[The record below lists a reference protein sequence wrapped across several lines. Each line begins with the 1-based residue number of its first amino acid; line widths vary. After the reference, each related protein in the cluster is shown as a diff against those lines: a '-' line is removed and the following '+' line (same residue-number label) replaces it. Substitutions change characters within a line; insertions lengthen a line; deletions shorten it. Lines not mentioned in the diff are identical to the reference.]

1 MIGHSEQQAN
11 DTASAFE
18 ASIRRHVRYSLG
30 KRWEKLSS
38 RDLFMAIA
46 LTVRDWMVDS
56 LLATEERYQKAD
68 AKRLYYLSMEYLIG
82 RSLSNNLSN
91 LGLFEQCRESLM
103 ELGADLEEVR
113 ESESDAALGNGG
125 LGRLAACFLDSLA
138 TLDMP
143 GYGYGINYEYG
154 LFKQE
159 IDAGYQKEKPDN
171 WLAHGTPWQIERPDE
186 ACLIPVYGRVEQTS
200 GRVGRTASRWTDAP
214 ILIGIPYDMPIV
226 GYEGRTTNLL
236 RLYSARSSHEFDMQI
251 FNQGDYLKA
260 VELKI
265 ATEIISKVLYPSDSV
280 KAGRELRLVQ
290 EYFLVSCA
298 LRDIIR
304 RYLTKHS
311 SFDDFPAKVAIQLN
325 DTHPALAVAELM
337 RILLDEQE
345 LPWQMAWEITQAT
358 MGYTNHTLLPEA
370 MEKWPVSL
378 LEYVL
383 PRHMQIIYDINHQF
397 LQHVSTV
404 WPGDLTRL
412 QRMSLIEEGDQ
423 KQVRMAH
430 LAIVGSHSVN
440 GVAALHTKLVET
452 VLVPDFYQLWPER
465 FNNKTNGVTQRRWL
479 LQANPL
485 LADLIHNTIGNGWIM
500 DLDKLSGLE
509 LYASDRGFQREFM
522 RIKRANKER
531 LAAVI
536 KETTQVSV
544 DPDSLFDIQIKRIH
558 EYKRQLLNVMHI
570 IHEYFALVE
579 DGQEPTVPRTYVFAG
594 KAAPGYW
601 AAKQI
606 IKLINNVGHVVN
618 HDPKVKGLMKV
629 VFIPDYR
636 VSIAEKIIPAAD
648 LSEQISTAGKEA
660 SGTGN
665 MKFAMNG
672 ALTIGTLDGANIE
685 IMEEV
690 GPENIFIFGLTPDEV
705 RHMREDF
712 SYYPRDYYQRL
723 PPLKRVMD
731 ALNSNVFC
739 PFEPGLFTW
748 IYQAIMDYGDE
759 YFHLADMPSY
769 LEVQEQVGQEYRD
782 IPVWARKAILNVAR
796 IGKFSSDRTVREYAR
811 EIWHIRRV

>member
-1 MIGHSEQQAN
+1 MACHLDN
-11 DTASAFE
+11 DEIDPMAAFA
-18 ASIRRHVRYSLG
+18 ASIRQHMRYSLG
-30 KRWEKLSS
+30 KKWEKPSN

-46 LTVRDWMVDS
+46 LTVRDWMIDRM
-56 LLATEERYQKAD
+56 LATEERCQKVQ

-82 RSLSNNLSN
+82 RSLSNNLAN
-91 LGLFEQCRESLM
+91 LGLLEPCRESLLAM
-103 ELGADLEEVR
+103 GVDLEEVR
-113 ESESDAALGNGG
+113 ESEADAALGNGG

-159 IDAGYQKEKPDN
+159 IDAGYQREKPDN

-186 ACLIPVYGRVEQTS
+186 ACRIPVYGRLEQ
-200 GRVGRTASRWTDAP
+200 RPDHVGRMTSHWVDAQ

-226 GYEGRTTNLL
+226 GYGGRTTNVL

-265 ATEIISKVLYPSDSV
+265 GTEIISKVLYPSDSV

-290 EYFLVSCA
+290 EYFLVGCA
-298 LRDIIR
+298 LQDIVR
-304 RYLTKHS
+304 RYLADHTN
-311 SFDDFPAKVAIQLN
+311 FDQFPAKVAIQLN

-337 RILLDEQE
+337 RLLLDEHHV
-345 LPWQMAWEITQAT
+345 PWQTAWEITQAT

-378 LEYVL
+378 FEYVL
-383 PRHMQIIYDINHQF
+383 PRHMEIIYDINHQF
-397 LQHVSTV
+397 LQHITAV
-404 WPGDLTRL
+404 WPGDPARL
-412 QRMSLIEEGDQ
+412 QRMSLIEEGEQ

-430 LAIVGSHSVN
+430 LAMVGSHSIN
-440 GVAALHTKLVET
+440 GVAALHTELVKT
-452 VLVPDFYQLWPER
+452 SLVPDFYQLWPER

-485 LADLIHNTIGNGWIM
+485 LADLVHRTIGDDWIM
-500 DLDKLSGLE
+500 DLEKLSGLE
-509 LYASDRGFQREFM
+509 SYAGDEGFQREFM
-522 RIKRANKER
+522 RIKRANKEQ
-531 LAAVI
+531 LATVI
-536 KETTQVSV
+536 KDTTQVSV
-544 DPDSLFDIQIKRIH
+544 APDSLFDIQVKRIH

-570 IHEYFALVE
+570 VHEYLALVE
-579 DGQEPTVPRTYVFAG
+579 DGREPTVPRTYIFAG

-601 AAKQI
+601 AAKQT

-618 HDPKVKGLMKV
+618 HDAKVMGLMKV

-648 LSEQISTAGKEA
+648 VSEQISTAGKEA
-660 SGTGN
+660 SGTSN

-672 ALTIGTLDGANIE
+672 ALTVGTLDGANIE
-685 IMEEV
+685 IMQEV
-690 GPENIFIFGLTPDEV
+690 GRENIFIFGLPPEEV
-705 RHMREDF
+705 RRMRDDF
-712 SYYPRDYYQRL
+712 SYHPRDYYHHC
-723 PPLKRVMD
+723 PAIKRVMD
-731 ALNSNVFC
+731 ALNSNLFC

-748 IYQAIMDYGDE
+748 IYQALMDYGDE
-759 YFHLADMPSY
+759 FFHLADMPSY
-769 LEVQEQVGQEYRD
+769 LEVQEQVGREFND
-782 IPVWARKAILNVAR
+782 TPTWATKAIINVAR

-811 EIWHIRRV
+811 DIWHIKST